1 MFMGITV
8 MRGVSVIGAT
18 GSIGRQTLDIV
29 AQHPDKL
36 RVVALTAGR
45 DAEGLVALAA
55 RWQPKL
61 IALTDPKAAANCRGK
76 VNCPVSAGMEGLTEA
91 AIYPEA
97 DVVVIAIP
105 TAKGLL
111 PTLAALKAGKRVA
124 LATKE
129 VLVAGG
135 YLVTEQLRHSGE
147 LLPIDSE
154 HSALFQCLRGEDIAQ
169 VRRLLLTASGGP
181 FRTKSLD
188 ELKRV
193 TVEEALS
200 HPTWRMGP
208 KVTIDSATL
217 MNKGLEIIEARW
229 LFGVSPEQ
237 IEVIVHPQSIVHSLV
252 EFVDGSVKAQLSLPD
267 MRLPIQYALLY
278 PERCPCP
285 VETLDLTKARSL
297 TFEPPDEERFP
308 CLRLAKEAARL
319 GGTMPAVLNAADEIA
334 VQAFLERRIGFMDI
348 PSVLEATMERHQ
360 PVPAGDLETLWAVDE
375 WARVTARQM
384 LPRPTVRRVEATPT
398 EH

>member
-1 MFMGITV
+1 MGVTV
-8 MRGVSVIGAT
+8 MRGVSIIGAT
-18 GSIGRQTLDIV
+18 GSIGRQTLDII

-45 DAEGLVALAA
+45 DAEGLLALAQKW
-55 RWQPKL
+55 RPRL
-61 IALTDPKAAANCRGK
+61 VALTDPEAAAFCKGK
-76 VNCPVSAGMEGLTEA
+76 VDCLVLEGLDGLTEA
-91 AIYPEA
+91 ATHPDA
-97 DVVVIAIP
+97 DIVVVAIP

-135 YLVTEQLRHSGE
+135 YLVKEQLQHSGE

-154 HSALFQCLRGEDIAQ
+154 HSALFQCLQGEDITR

-181 FRTKSLD
+181 FRTKPLD

-193 TVEEALS
+193 TVKEALS

-217 MNKGLEIIEARW
+217 MNKGLEIIEAKW
-229 LFGVSPEQ
+229 LFGISPEK

-252 EFVDGSVKAQLSLPD
+252 EFVDGSMKAQLSLPD

-285 VETLDLTKARSL
+285 VQPLDLTKVKAL

-308 CLRLAKEAARL
+308 CLRLAREAANI

-334 VQAFLERRIGFMDI
+334 VQAFLDGRIGFMDI
-348 PSVLEATMERHQ
+348 PAVVEATMERHR
-360 PVPAGDLETLWAVDE
+360 PVPFADLETLWSVDE
-375 WARVTARQM
+375 WARVTARKVLLDLTGKAIPM
-384 LPRPTVRRVEATPT
+384 